1 MRKVLIVDDEL
12 LARRML
18 KESIVWEEYGY
29 SICGEAA
36 NGKDGLEKAV
46 QLRPDLIFV
55 DIKMPVMSGLTMVRE
70 IQALELGCEIV
81 MLTCYEDFDYV
92 REAMRCGAAD
102 YLLKHTFEDEDLK
115 ELLRRIEKRIQKEEN
130 RMESLN
136 LLKEN
141 VFEKLIS
148 DTLSREKIRGY
159 VETGI
164 LPALHSHYMV
174 VCIRM
179 QKQPTDTEKEKFI
192 EDFQTELDKNVNKM
206 EEWHWYLSSMKNR
219 ELYLLLTSPDKT
231 SVSEMKTA
239 IKKIMTDF
247 YRRKQEKEIEWL
259 TGVTCRM
266 FCRWEDLREAVKEAK
281 DLTQGGEEYLACSAK
296 VISAIEFIRN
306 NYARQICLEDI
317 AEYAGV
323 SRVYLSQIFKKETGK
338 NISDYLVEYRLGKA
352 KELLLNSNLKI
363 YTIAELCGFGSA
375 QYFNK
380 IFKKMNGISPYQLKD
395 NKLQ

>member
-1 MRKVLIVDDEL
+1 MV
-12 LARRML
+12 
-18 KESIVWEEYGY
+18 KEIHG
-29 SICGEAA
+29 
-36 NGKDGLEKAV
+36 
-46 QLRPDLIFV
+46 
-55 DIKMPVMSGLTMVRE
+55 
-70 IQALELGCEIV
+70 LELGCEIV

-164 LPALHSHYMV
+164 LPALHPHYMV

-192 EDFQTELDKNVNKM
+192 EDFQTDLDKNVNKM

-231 SVSEMKTA
+231 SVSEMKIA

-247 YRRKQEKEIEWL
+247 YRRKQEKEIGWL

>member
-141 VFEKLIS
+141 VFEILYKL
-148 DTLSREKIRGY
+148 
-159 VETGI
+159 
-164 LPALHSHYMV
+164 
-174 VCIRM
+174 
-179 QKQPTDTEKEKFI
+179 
-192 EDFQTELDKNVNKM
+192 N
-206 EEWHWYLSSMKNR
+206 
-219 ELYLLLTSPDKT
+219 
-231 SVSEMKTA
+231 
-239 IKKIMTDF
+239 
-247 YRRKQEKEIEWL
+247 
-259 TGVTCRM
+259 
-266 FCRWEDLREAVKEAK
+266 
-281 DLTQGGEEYLACSAK
+281 
-296 VISAIEFIRN
+296 
-306 NYARQICLEDI
+306 
-317 AEYAGV
+317 
-323 SRVYLSQIFKKETGK
+323 
-338 NISDYLVEYRLGKA
+338 
-352 KELLLNSNLKI
+352 
-363 YTIAELCGFGSA
+363 
-375 QYFNK
+375 
-380 IFKKMNGISPYQLKD
+380 
-395 NKLQ
+395 

>member
-115 ELLRRIEKRIQKEEN
+115 EL
-130 RMESLN
+130 N

-192 EDFQTELDKNVNKM
+192 ENFQTDLDKNVNKM

-247 YRRKQEKEIEWL
+247 YRRKQEKEIGWL

>member
-1 MRKVLIVDDEL
+1 MIVDDEL

-36 NGKDGLEKAV
+36 NGKEGLEKAV
-46 QLRPDLIFV
+46 LLKPDLIFV
-55 DIKMPVMSGLTMVRE
+55 DIKMPVMSGLTMVKE
-70 IQALELGCEIV
+70 IHGLELGCEIV

-192 EDFQTELDKNVNKM
+192 ENFQTDLDKNVNKM

-247 YRRKQEKEIEWL
+247 YRRKQEKEMGWP

>member
-174 VCIRM
+174 V
-179 QKQPTDTEKEKFI
+179 
-192 EDFQTELDKNVNKM
+192 
-206 EEWHWYLSSMKNR
+206 WYP
-219 ELYLLLTSPDKT
+219 Y
-231 SVSEMKTA
+231 
-239 IKKIMTDF
+239 
-247 YRRKQEKEIEWL
+247 
-259 TGVTCRM
+259 
-266 FCRWEDLREAVKEAK
+266 AK
-281 DLTQGGEEYLACSAK
+281 AAYGYGE
-296 VISAIEFIRN
+296 R
-306 NYARQICLEDI
+306 
-317 AEYAGV
+317 
-323 SRVYLSQIFKKETGK
+323 
-338 NISDYLVEYRLGKA
+338 
-352 KELLLNSNLKI
+352 KI
-363 YTIAELCGFGSA
+363 YRKFSNRSG
-375 QYFNK
+375 
-380 IFKKMNGISPYQLKD
+380 
-395 NKLQ
+395 

>member
-1 MRKVLIVDDEL
+1 
-12 LARRML
+12 
-18 KESIVWEEYGY
+18 
-29 SICGEAA
+29 
-36 NGKDGLEKAV
+36 
-46 QLRPDLIFV
+46 
-55 DIKMPVMSGLTMVRE
+55 
-70 IQALELGCEIV
+70 
-81 MLTCYEDFDYV
+81 
-92 REAMRCGAAD
+92 
-102 YLLKHTFEDEDLK
+102 
-115 ELLRRIEKRIQKEEN
+115 
-130 RMESLN
+130 
-136 LLKEN
+136 
-141 VFEKLIS
+141 
-148 DTLSREKIRGY
+148 
-159 VETGI
+159 
-164 LPALHSHYMV
+164 
-174 VCIRM
+174 
-179 QKQPTDTEKEKFI
+179 
-192 EDFQTELDKNVNKM
+192 
-206 EEWHWYLSSMKNR
+206 
-219 ELYLLLTSPDKT
+219 
-231 SVSEMKTA
+231 MKTA

-247 YRRKQEKEIEWL
+247 YRRKQEKEIGWL

-306 NYARQICLEDI
+306 NYSRQICLEDI